1 MESPLRKLSALPLF
15 PFLVPMPAFLLVW
28 IRNITRVSYDMAL
41 PTVAFLFATSAIV
54 LLAVRYWIKNWPKA
68 SLAAGVWL
76 AVLLYLP
83 PVLGLIS
90 TNEWFSLGGIV
101 LGLLLAWD
109 MVRQLPSEDAR
120 LLKANG
126 LATLICGLSVA
137 VVAGGLA
144 TQQVKAEAGRPDPQD
159 SFEHFSGSVG
169 PNSPDVWHI
178 VMDRYAGQETLA
190 ENFGFDNRD
199 FVNALR
205 QRGFSVADHAH
216 SNYQITPLSLAS
228 TLNASHLRP
237 YTEKLGSPVD
247 YVPLFRAIDHSAA
260 FNFFKAHGYQF
271 TFAGGWADVTGSNS
285 LADNLIEFRQ
295 LRELP
300 RTLLE
305 QSVPGVLGKMMHL
318 PYTDGRNDQC
328 EREKYK
334 FEQLTELSQSS
345 EKKFIFAHFL
355 LPHPP
360 YVLNPD
366 GTCKSIKDARRLGRR
381 ESYVDQV
388 KYSNDQLIKLIDS
401 ILSGVRPAT
410 IILQADEGPY
420 PAKYAADETEFPLR
434 QLPSE
439 NYLTDTPDVRKEK
452 TSIILAIRHSDG
464 VVTPSLKSPLNIY
477 PEVLHHS
484 FSSEVTRSDDNI
496 YMFPTYLNYNELSE
510 VSSDNFSVAH

>member
-1 MESPLRKLSALPLF
+1 
-15 PFLVPMPAFLLVW
+15 
-28 IRNITRVSYDMAL
+28 
-41 PTVAFLFATSAIV
+41 
-54 LLAVRYWIKNWPKA
+54 
-68 SLAAGVWL
+68 
-76 AVLLYLP
+76 
-83 PVLGLIS
+83 
-90 TNEWFSLGGIV
+90 
-101 LGLLLAWD
+101 
-109 MVRQLPSEDAR
+109 
-120 LLKANG
+120 
-126 LATLICGLSVA
+126 
-137 VVAGGLA
+137 
-144 TQQVKAEAGRPDPQD
+144 
-159 SFEHFSGSVG
+159 
-169 PNSPDVWHI
+169 
-178 VMDRYAGQETLA
+178 
-190 ENFGFDNRD
+190 
-199 FVNALR
+199 
-205 QRGFSVADHAH
+205 
-216 SNYQITPLSLAS
+216 
-228 TLNASHLRP
+228 
-237 YTEKLGSPVD
+237 
-247 YVPLFRAIDHSAA
+247 
-260 FNFFKAHGYQF
+260 
-271 TFAGGWADVTGSNS
+271 
-285 LADNLIEFRQ
+285 
-295 LRELP
+295 
-300 RTLLE
+300 
-305 QSVPGVLGKMMHL
+305 MHM

-334 FEQLTELSQSS
+334 FEQLTELSRSS

-366 GTCKSIKDARRLGRR
+366 GTCKSIEDARRLGRR

-401 ILSGVRPAT
+401 ILSGARPAT

-484 FSSEVTRSDDNI
+484 FSSEVTRSNDNI